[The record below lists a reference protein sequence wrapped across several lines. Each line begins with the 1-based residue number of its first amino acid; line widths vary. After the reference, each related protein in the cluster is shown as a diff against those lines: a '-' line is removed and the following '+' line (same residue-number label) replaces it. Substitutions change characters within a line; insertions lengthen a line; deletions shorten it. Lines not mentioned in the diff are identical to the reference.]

1 MLQQILQRFRRA
13 IEDLRIRRALHVLR
27 WTVPIGVVGY
37 LAYTLTHLGWA
48 HVWEAR
54 PRMISF
60 YAILALQF
68 FLLPVADFLI
78 YRNLLG
84 AGKKLPLT
92 PFLRK
97 QYLNKVMLDYSGEA
111 YWYFWAKRNLH
122 LEKGVLLH
130 AVKDSNIL
138 SAGAGL
144 TMVWVMVL
152 ALLES
157 RIIGLPALADSH
169 IWRGVLIASL
179 PLALCLALVAG
190 GKKVT
195 ALSRGEIA
203 TTFSIHVVRSIIAL
217 SLDFLLWWISGALP
231 SAARCLEFVA
241 LRLLFT
247 RLPLIPNKDLVFIGV
262 GIAVSGPLDVSAPK
276 VAAVLVI
283 AAAFVQLQNFLLVGL
298 PWFLGRFRMNRGPDK
313 NLHGR
318 FPPSVS

>member
-1 MLQQILQRFRRA
+1 MLRQIPQRFCRA
-13 IEDLRIRRALHVLR
+13 VDDWRLRPALHVLR
-27 WTVPIGVVGY
+27 WTVPIGIVAY
-37 LAYTLTHLGWA
+37 LAYTLAHLGWA
-48 HVWEAR
+48 HVWAAR

-68 FLLPVADFLI
+68 FLQPVADLLI

-84 AGKKLPLT
+84 AGKKLRLN

-97 QYLNKVMLDYSGEA
+97 QYLNTVMLEYSGEA

-122 LEKGVLLH
+122 LEKGDLLH

-144 TMVWVMVL
+144 TMVWVMLL

-157 RIIGLPALADSH
+157 RIISLPALTDSH
-169 IWRGVLIASL
+169 IWRGVFVASL
-179 PLALCLALVAG
+179 PLVLCLVLVAG

-195 ALSRGEIA
+195 ALSRGDIA
-203 TTFSIHVVRSIIAL
+203 ATFSIHVARSFAAL

-231 SAARCLEFVA
+231 SAALCLEFVA
-241 LRLLFT
+241 LRLLVT
-247 RLPLIPNKDLVFIGV
+247 RLPLVPNKDLVFIGV
-262 GIAVSGPLDVSAPK
+262 GIAVSGPLDVSASK

-283 AAAFVQLQNFLLVGL
+283 TAAFVQLQNFLLVGL
-298 PWFLGRFRMNRGPDK
+298 PWFLSRFR
-313 NLHGR
+313 LGR
-318 FPPSVS
+318 NADQIAS